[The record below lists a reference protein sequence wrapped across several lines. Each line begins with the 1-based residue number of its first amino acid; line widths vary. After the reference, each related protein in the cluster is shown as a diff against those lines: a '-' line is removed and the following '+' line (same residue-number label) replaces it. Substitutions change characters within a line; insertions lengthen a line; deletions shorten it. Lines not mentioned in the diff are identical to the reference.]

1 MVRLN
6 NVVVDKKAKGL
17 VDGVV
22 AGCFPQLYT
31 AGPNA
36 PDQVININQTI
47 IKIQTRKFNEK
58 NIYV

>member
-6 NVVVDKKAKGL
+6 NVVVDKLRLVKGPL

-31 AGPNA
+31 ALGPNA
-36 PDQVININQTI
+36 PDQVITL
-47 IKIQTRKFNEK
+47 
-58 NIYV
+58 